1 MEIFDHLW
9 LGFSVALSPGNL
21 LYCLLGVTLGTFIG
35 VLPGIG
41 PVVTIAVLLPITF
54 GLPPA
59 GSLIMLAGI
68 YYGAAYGGST
78 TSILLNLPGESSSVI
93 TCIDGYR
100 LAQKG
105 RAGPALAMAAIAS
118 FVAGCIGTLVLATFA
133 IPIGHLALQFGPTEY
148 FSLVL
153 FALLATASLVHGSVW
168 QGIGMALF
176 GVLLGLVGTD
186 INSGVR
192 RFTFGIDGIADG
204 LEFTVVAVGF
214 FAFSEIVANLDAP
227 EARSFASG
235 RISGLMP
242 RLSDLRESAASIL
255 RGTAM
260 GAFVGL
266 LPGAGQTISSFLAYM
281 LEKRVGKHRH
291 EIGTGVLQ
299 GVAAPEA
306 ANNSCSQTAFVP
318 TLTLGIPGSP
328 TMALILGALM
338 IQGITPGPSVM
349 TRQPDL
355 FWGLIASMW
364 VGNLLL
370 VVLNL
375 PLVGL
380 WVSMLRIPYRWL
392 YPAILMFASIGLYSV
407 ASSSLDILLV
417 AVFGVL
423 GYVFRKLDCEP
434 APLVLGFVLGPLL
447 EENFRRALLL
457 SRGDPLTFLEHPIS
471 AGFLLVALAI
481 VIALLIP
488 SLRTQKERALIED
501 V

>member
-1 MEIFDHLW
+1 
-9 LGFSVALSPGNL
+9 
-21 LYCLLGVTLGTFIG
+21 
-35 VLPGIG
+35 
-41 PVVTIAVLLPITF
+41 
-54 GLPPA
+54 
-59 GSLIMLAGI
+59 
-68 YYGAAYGGST
+68 
-78 TSILLNLPGESSSVI
+78 
-93 TCIDGYR
+93 
-100 LAQKG
+100 
-105 RAGPALAMAAIAS
+105 
-118 FVAGCIGTLVLATFA
+118 
-133 IPIGHLALQFGPTEY
+133 
-148 FSLVL
+148 
-153 FALLATASLVHGSVW
+153 
-168 QGIGMALF
+168 
-176 GVLLGLVGTD
+176 
-186 INSGVR
+186 
-192 RFTFGIDGIADG
+192 
-204 LEFTVVAVGF
+204 
-214 FAFSEIVANLDAP
+214 
-227 EARSFASG
+227 
-235 RISGLMP
+235 
-242 RLSDLRESAASIL
+242 
-255 RGTAM
+255 M